1 MGDPPS
7 RKMKVVLAVVALAVI
22 VSATDDNVA
31 TKVACPD
38 GNCGQP
44 TQYVKVQGQAA
55 QKIAKTIAPDVQSQ
69 HVVTDP
75 AAADQV
81 ISQLKKKPC
90 KKKEVTQQVV
100 RQQVQTPVQ
109 VVKETVPAKVGP
121 FIKIVKETPIVPAP
135 VVKKVYV
142 PKPVPVPAP
151 APQKKDGCS
160 VDVSECFAARP
171 ALAAPVWQSPVDNF
185 ASSFS
190 EMCGPEIKAK
200 AATKE
205 TKSKAETK
213 TRELCSKNEGNQK
226 YAEKKLKLAA
236 KKESYS
242 KAVAE
247 GREKFLEKKVKSA
260 EEATAKQI
268 GMTKEKAT
276 KSAEA
281 ANKREDEL
289 YKKECVSKET
299 AFKAVREGK
308 QKVKVVY
315 VNAMPSLPAP
325 APAPAP
331 VPVVVPSK
339 KIVKAVTYKP
349 VPTPPVAVHKTVVY
363 VPAPQTVTK
372 VVVHHDDHSEL
383 QVKQKESMVKMNA
396 KSAEVVEKANLSS
409 QEAVDKEAAHKHG
422 HVVVIKKSNE
432 GACKEKESKEFA
444 RKSEIQTKLAVEKVR
459 KELATKEV
467 KSKVVVPVKKPCNPE
482 SSLEA
487 YVKHCK
493 GSEEK
498 YEKAKFSG
506 EKNIK
511 EAKAKAKAS
520 YVETECKLARQI
532 CRRIYKDSS
541 IRDGKI
547 VEMVA
552 DHTKQ
557 LEIAMAK
564 AQAFEAKKAS
574 KIKFDICKSA
584 AEDMQYFA
592 HNFLFSSQTGADALK
607 KL

>member
-1 MGDPPS
+1 MGNS
-7 RKMKVVLAVVALAVI
+7 RDIHLNMFRVVLCVVAIAVI

-31 TKVACPD
+31 NKVADKVACPD

-44 TQYVKVQGQAA
+44 THYVKVQGQAA
-55 QKIAKTIAPDVQSQ
+55 QKIAKAIAPDVQTQ
-69 HVVTDP
+69 HVVKDP
-75 AAADQV
+75 AAADQ
-81 ISQLKKKPC
+81 IIKNIKKKPC
-90 KKKEVTQQVV
+90 KKKEVAQQVV
-100 RQQVQTPVQ
+100 HQQVETPVQ

-121 FIKIVKETPIVPAP
+121 FIKIVKETPVAPAP

-142 PKPVPVPAP
+142 PKPVPVPVPVA
-151 APQKKDGCS
+151 KKQDGCS
-160 VDVSECFAARP
+160 VDVSKCFAHRP
-171 ALAAPVWQSPVDNF
+171 SLPAPVWQTPVDNF
-185 ASSFS
+185 AASFNT
-190 EMCGPEIKAK
+190 MCGPEIKAK
-200 AATKE
+200 AAAAEK
-205 TKSKAETK
+205 KKKAEMHNK
-213 TRELCSKNEGNQK
+213 ELCSKNEGNQK

-236 KKESYS
+236 KKESYT

-247 GREKFLEKKVKSA
+247 GKEKFLEKKVKSA

-276 KSAEA
+276 KRAEA

-315 VNAMPSLPAP
+315 VNAMPVVP

-331 VPVVVPSK
+331 VKMVPKVVPSTK
-339 KIVKAVTYKP
+339 VV
-349 VPTPPVAVHKTVVY
+349 KTVKY
-363 VPAPQTVTK
+363 MPVPAPAVGT
-372 VVVHHDDHSEL
+372 
-383 QVKQKESMVKMNA
+383 
-396 KSAEVVEKANLSS
+396 
-409 QEAVDKEAAHKHG
+409 QETVDKEAAHKHG

-432 GACKEKESKEFA
+432 GACKEKESKEA
-444 RKSEIQTKLAVEKVR
+444 NRKSEIETKLAVEKVR

-564 AQAFEAKKAS
+564 AQAFEAKRAGDLKF
-574 KIKFDICKSA
+574 KICASA
-584 AEDMQYFA
+584 ASDMKYFA
-592 HNFLFSSQTGADALK
+592 HNFLFAAE
-607 KL
+607 

>member
-69 HVVTDP
+69 LVVTDP
-75 AAADQV
+75 AAAEQV

-200 AATKE
+200 AAAKE
-205 TKSKAETK
+205 TKSKAEMKTK
-213 TRELCSKNEGNQK
+213 ELCSKNEGNQK

-236 KKESYS
+236 KKESYT

-247 GREKFLEKKVKSA
+247 GKEKFLEKKVKSA

-339 KIVKAVTYKP
+339 KIVKTVTYKP

-487 YVKHCK
+487 SVKHCK

-520 YVETECKLARQI
+520 YVETECNLARQI
-532 CRRIYKDSS
+532 CRKIYKDSS

-552 DHTKQ
+552 DPTKQ

>member
-121 FIKIVKETPIVPAP
+121 FIKIVKE
-135 VVKKVYV
+135 VYV

-171 ALAAPVWQSPVDNF
+171 ALAAPVCQSPVDNF

-200 AATKE
+200 AAAKE
-205 TKSKAETK
+205 TKSKAEMKTK
-213 TRELCSKNEGNQK
+213 ELCSKNEGNQK

-236 KKESYS
+236 NKESYS

-268 GMTKEKAT
+268 GITKEKAT
-276 KSAEA
+276 KSTEA

-339 KIVKAVTYKP
+339 KIVKTVTYKP

-511 EAKAKAKAS
+511 EAKAKAKAN
-520 YVETECKLARQI
+520 YVETECNLARQI
-532 CRRIYKDSS
+532 CRKIYKDSS

-607 KL
+607 

>member
-55 QKIAKTIAPDVQSQ
+55 QKIAKTIAPDVQTQ
-69 HVVTDP
+69 HAVKDP
-75 AAADQV
+75 AAADQ
-81 ISQLKKKPC
+81 IIKNIKKKPC

-200 AATKE
+200 AAAKE
-205 TKSKAETK
+205 TKSKAEMKTK
-213 TRELCSKNEGNQK
+213 ELCSKNEGNQK

-339 KIVKAVTYKP
+339 KIVKTVTYKP

-552 DHTKQ
+552 DHPKQ

-607 KL
+607 

>member
-75 AAADQV
+75 AAANQV

-200 AATKE
+200 AAAKE
-205 TKSKAETK
+205 TKSKAEMK
-213 TRELCSKNEGNQK
+213 
-226 YAEKKLKLAA
+226 
-236 KKESYS
+236 
-242 KAVAE
+242 
-247 GREKFLEKKVKSA
+247 
-260 EEATAKQI
+260 
-268 GMTKEKAT
+268 TKEKAT

-339 KIVKAVTYKP
+339 KIVKTVTYKP

-383 QVKQKESMVKMNA
+383 LVKQKESMVKMNA

-532 CRRIYKDSS
+532 CRKIYKDSS

-564 AQAFEAKKAS
+564 AEA
-574 KIKFDICKSA
+574 
-584 AEDMQYFA
+584 Y
-592 HNFLFSSQTGADALK
+592 DAK
-607 KL
+607 RAG

>member
-75 AAADQV
+75 AAANQV

-100 RQQVQTPVQ
+100 RQQVQTPAQ

-200 AATKE
+200 AAAKE
-205 TKSKAETK
+205 TKSKAEMKTK
-213 TRELCSKNEGNQK
+213 ELCSKNEGNQK

-236 KKESYS
+236 KKESYT

-247 GREKFLEKKVKSA
+247 GKEKFLEKKVKSA

-339 KIVKAVTYKP
+339 KIVKTVTYKP

-383 QVKQKESMVKMNA
+383 QVKQKVSMVKMNA

-432 GACKEKESKEFA
+432 GACKEKESKEA
-444 RKSEIQTKLAVEKVR
+444 NRKSEIETKLAVEKVR

>member
-55 QKIAKTIAPDVQSQ
+55 QKIAKTIAPDVQTQ
-69 HVVTDP
+69 HAVKDP
-75 AAADQV
+75 AAADQ
-81 ISQLKKKPC
+81 IIKNIKKKPC

-200 AATKE
+200 AAAKE
-205 TKSKAETK
+205 TKSKAEMKTK
-213 TRELCSKNEGNQK
+213 ELCSKNEGNQK

-236 KKESYS
+236 NKESYS

-339 KIVKAVTYKP
+339 KIVKTVTYKP

-467 KSKVVVPVKKPCNPE
+467 KSKVVVPVKKPCNLE

-511 EAKAKAKAS
+511 EAKAKAKAN
-520 YVETECKLARQI
+520 YVETECNLARQI
-532 CRRIYKDSS
+532 CRKIYKDSS

-564 AQAFEAKKAS
+564 AQAFEAKKAP

-607 KL
+607 

>member
-200 AATKE
+200 AAAKE
-205 TKSKAETK
+205 TKSKAEMKTK
-213 TRELCSKNEGNQK
+213 ELCSKNEGNQK

-247 GREKFLEKKVKSA
+247 GKEKFLEKKVKSA

-339 KIVKAVTYKP
+339 KIVKTVTYKP

-409 QEAVDKEAAHKHG
+409 QEAVDKEA
-422 HVVVIKKSNE
+422 
-432 GACKEKESKEFA
+432 ACKEKESKEFA

-511 EAKAKAKAS
+511 EAKAKAKAN
-520 YVETECKLARQI
+520 YVETECNLARQI
-532 CRRIYKDSS
+532 CRKIYKDSS

-564 AQAFEAKKAS
+564 AEAYDAKRAGDLKF
-574 KIKFDICKSA
+574 KICASA
-584 AEDMQYFA
+584 ASDMKYFA
-592 HNFLFSSQTGADALK
+592 HNFLFAAESGDK
-607 KL
+607 K